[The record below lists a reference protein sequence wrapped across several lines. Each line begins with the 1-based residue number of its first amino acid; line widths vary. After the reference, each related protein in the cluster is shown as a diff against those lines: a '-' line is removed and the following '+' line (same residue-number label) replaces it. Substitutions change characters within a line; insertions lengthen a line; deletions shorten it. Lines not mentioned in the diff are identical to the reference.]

1 MSEINST
8 DHKSIS
14 ASIFPDEGFRQSV
27 CELVKF
33 ERDNKWVEA
42 EFSRFF
48 MD

>member
-14 ASIFPDEGFRQSV
+14 ARIFSDQGFRQSV
-27 CELVKF
+27 CELVKS
-33 ERDNKWVEA
+33 ERDNQWVEA
-42 EFSRFF
+42 KFSRFF